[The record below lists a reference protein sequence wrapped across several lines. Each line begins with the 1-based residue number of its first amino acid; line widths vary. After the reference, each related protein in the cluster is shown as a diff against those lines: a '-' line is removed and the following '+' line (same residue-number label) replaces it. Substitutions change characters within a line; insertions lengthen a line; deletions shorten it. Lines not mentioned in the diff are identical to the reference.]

1 MKVQR
6 VECSSEKRRQ
16 QLGVKIEAVT
26 KDEYNMSALVWREK
40 SIKALWNEGT
50 PHYHAL
56 VAQLLEKENQLS
68 MVLGTGGGGRSRCG
82 SRKK

>member
-1 MKVQR
+1 MKVQQ
-6 VECSSEKRRQ
+6 VECSSEKRRR

-50 PHYHAL
+50 PHYHAV

-68 MVLGTGGGGRSRCG
+68 MVLGTGGGSSGSR